1 MPRMN
6 DLLVQSAFVPF
17 AVSVAAAGMI
27 RLVAGSTSGPAMAG
41 AAVTV
46 GFITG
51 FVLLFGAPMAWP
63 DSATEKLFFIAV
75 VGGIFGLALDL
86 SREARHITLFVSA
99 LTPALPL
106 LWLGWPRIMQA
117 DWTDILTLVVI
128 ALAGG
133 GVLTELYGR
142 HAQPAESGVKLVV
155 GAMTLALI
163 ALIGTAASY
172 AQLCGVLTA
181 ALAGFLFW
189 LWPLARCRFAASAVF
204 GPGLLFISLVG
215 AIAVFTG
222 VSRPALG
229 LLLPI
234 FYADRALGRFDT
246 GIHKLNQA
254 LKPVL
259 LAIIAL
265 IPAIAAVGLAHLLD
279 GRGF

>member
-17 AVSVAAAGMI
+17 AVSLAAAGII
-27 RLVAGSTSGPAMAG
+27 RLVAGSTSGPVMAG
-41 AAVTV
+41 AAVTL
-46 GFITG
+46 GFIVG
-51 FVLLFGAPMAWP
+51 YVLVFGAPMAWP
-63 DSATEKLFFIAV
+63 ASATQKLFFIAII
-75 VGGIFGLALDL
+75 GGIFGLSLDL

-99 LTPALPL
+99 LMPILPL
-106 LWLGWPRIMQA
+106 LWLGWSRVIQP
-117 DWTDILTLVVI
+117 DWGDILTLGVI

-133 GVLTELYGR
+133 GVLTELYSR
-142 HAQPAESGVKLVV
+142 HAQPAESAVKLLI

-163 ALIGTAASY
+163 ALIGSSASY

-181 ALAGFLFW
+181 ATAGFLFW

-204 GPGLLFISLVG
+204 GPGLLFISLVS
-215 AIAVFTG
+215 AVAVFTTA
-222 VSRPALG
+222 SKPALG

-246 GIHKLNQA
+246 GIRKLNQA
-254 LKPVL
+254 LKPMF

-265 IPAIAAVGLAHLLD
+265 IPAIAAVGLAHLL
-279 GRGF
+279 GSGGY